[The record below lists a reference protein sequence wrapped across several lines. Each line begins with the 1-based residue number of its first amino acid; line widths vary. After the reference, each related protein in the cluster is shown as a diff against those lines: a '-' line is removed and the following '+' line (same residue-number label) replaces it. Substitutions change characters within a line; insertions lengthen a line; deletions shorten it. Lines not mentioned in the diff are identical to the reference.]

1 MRIAV
6 MGTGAM
12 GGYVGAR
19 LATGGA
25 EVSFIARGAHLE
37 AIRRN
42 GLKVT
47 SPNGDML
54 IRPAKASD
62 DPAAIGPVDLV
73 LVAVK
78 MYDMA
83 RVVEAVAPM
92 VGDGT
97 GVVTLQ
103 NGVEA
108 PDMAARLYG
117 AARTVGGVCMINA
130 EIAGPG
136 VIQHNALNAVILGE
150 LEGGV
155 SERLRRFA
163 GFGTRGGVEVK
174 LSANI
179 RLDLWRKMMLLSP
192 LGCLSAMI
200 GLPFSRYH
208 DLPESWRLVEQG
220 VREVAAVGRA
230 QGLDLGEADI
240 ETAMHHAH
248 NMKPTWKAS
257 LAVDRELGKRLE
269 VEWFAGTI
277 CRLGE
282 AAGIDTPMHS
292 VALGVLKPHA
302 DGAARS

>member
-1 MRIAV
+1 MRVAI

-19 LATGGA
+19 LAAGGA
-25 EVSFIARGAHLE
+25 EVRFVARGAHLE
-37 AIRRN
+37 AIRRD

-54 IRPAKASD
+54 VQPATASAE
-62 DPAAIGPVDLV
+62 PAELGPVDLV

-78 MYDMA
+78 MYDMEPA
-83 RVVEAVAPM
+83 LRAVAPLM
-92 VGDGT
+92 GEDT

-108 PDMAARLYG
+108 PDMAAALYG
-117 AARTVGGVCMINA
+117 VKRTAGGVCMINA

-136 VIQHNALNAVILGE
+136 VIQHNALNAVIVGE
-150 LEGGV
+150 LAGGAG
-155 SERLRRFA
+155 ERLRRFKELA
-163 GFGTRGGVEVK
+163 ERGGVEVK
-174 LSANI
+174 LSRNI

-192 LGCLSAMI
+192 LGALSAMI
-200 GLPFSRYH
+200 GLPFARYH
-208 DLPESWRLVEQG
+208 DLAESWRLVEMG

-230 QGLDLGEADI
+230 QGLDLGEPDV
-240 ETAMHHAH
+240 ETALGHAH
-248 NMKPTWKAS
+248 AMKPTWKAS
-257 LAVDRELGKRLE
+257 IAVDLELGKRLE
-269 VEWFAGTI
+269 VEWFAGTV

-282 AAGIDTPMHS
+282 AAGVDTPLHR

-302 DGAARS
+302 DGARPS